1 MNHINS
7 SFTISEQTYSI
18 SSLEE
23 DNLEFIRKLKNRNR
37 NAFFAQSY
45 ISKSAQREWF
55 EAYRDREYDTIF
67 ILSNEAQYVGC
78 MGIRKEKN
86 EWDLYNVLI
95 AKGEHS
101 GQGVMSAF
109 LRKIVNYQLTIEDW
123 PVRARVLTQ
132 NTAVQWYYKN
142 NFVIESDEKEYIVM
156 RYSGEIS

>member
-1 MNHINS
+1 M
-7 SFTISEQTYSI
+7 
-18 SSLEE
+18 
-23 DNLEFIRKLKNRNR
+23 
-37 NAFFAQSY
+37 
-45 ISKSAQREWF
+45 
-55 EAYRDREYDTIF
+55 
-67 ILSNEAQYVGC
+67 
-78 MGIRKEKN
+78 
-86 EWDLYNVLI
+86 YNVLI

-109 LRKIVNYQLTIEDW
+109 LRKIVNYKLTIEDL